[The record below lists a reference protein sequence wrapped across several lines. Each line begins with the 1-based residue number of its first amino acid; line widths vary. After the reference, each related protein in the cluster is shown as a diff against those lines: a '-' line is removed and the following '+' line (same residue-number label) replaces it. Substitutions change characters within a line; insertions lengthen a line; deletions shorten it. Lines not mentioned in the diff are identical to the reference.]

1 MMNLFSYQSGRSKL
15 HCMHPLTRL
24 TLFICLIAVLARPEA
39 LNLGIA
45 GLLLI
50 AAHYTSRLRLR
61 MSWRNGLFFLFLIAL
76 VFWGEFRQLG
86 LRSALQKSGG
96 FLLTLYASLIFTAL
110 SDPMDLGETLYRLT
124 RPIPFFPAG
133 QLMTLITLTLSF
145 IPLIGE
151 ESRQLQN
158 ALNSRSLN
166 RHPSPFRRI
175 YYHSMPLMG
184 GVIRRSD
191 EIARALYA
199 RCYRP
204 DPRLLTAP
212 LGWKDYLL
220 ILTGV
225 LLAVLLNFITSIL

>member
-1 MMNLFSYQSGRSKL
+1 MSLFSYQSGNSPL
-15 HCMHPLTRL
+15 HRMHPLTRL
-24 TLFICLIAVLARPEA
+24 SLFICLIVSLGRPGVFS
-39 LNLGIA
+39 LGLV
-45 GLLLI
+45 GVLLI
-50 AAHYTSRLRLR
+50 TAHIVSCLRLR

-76 VFWGEFRQLG
+76 VFWGEYRQSG
-86 LRSALQKSGG
+86 LLDAFFKSGG

-133 QLMTLITLTLSF
+133 QLMTLLTLTLSF

-151 ESRQLQN
+151 ESSQLRD
-158 ALNSRSLN
+158 ALNSRSLHK
-166 RHPSPFRRI
+166 HPSPFRRV
-175 YYHSMPLMG
+175 YYHSMPLMA

-204 DPRLLTAP
+204 DPQLMTPSLKI
-212 LGWKDYLL
+212 KDFGIIAGAV
-220 ILTGV
+220 ILPV
-225 LLAVLLNFITSIL
+225 LLHFLTS